1 MKRLLTITLILII
14 AVSGCKKFKS
24 DYDNYFILGEE
35 KHTLSFAFN
44 DEMKLVFGTD
54 SVQAGIVTF
63 IESVNL
69 MEKGN
74 NYVMFIFDDSQLS
87 DWIIP
92 EGEFEIDP
100 TIDSVPMVVVVNN
113 AKFESL
119 NDQNLDSLK
128 KHAYIATSGTIK
140 IEKDNGISEITM
152 KDITVISLN
161 NDVQKTLDLRYKSS
175 FYENT
180 GKHN

>member
-1 MKRLLTITLILII
+1 MKRLLTITLILIV

-87 DWIIP
+87 DWVIP

-100 TIDSVPMVVVVNN
+100 TIDSVPMVIVVNN
-113 AKFESL
+113 TKFESIT
-119 NDQNLDSLK
+119 NDNLDYLR